1 MAGVNLNPSIPPIQA
16 PEVAKPPSG
25 ESGASAGS
33 FGDLFRQ
40 SIEKV
45 EQYHQTA
52 AQSIER
58 FLSGEQ
64 EELHKVA
71 IATQQAELAFEMFL
85 QVRNKVVNAYQEVMR
100 MQL

>member
-16 PEVAKPPSG
+16 PEVAKPPSV

-33 FGDLFRQ
+33 FGDLFRE
-40 SIEKV
+40 SIERV